1 MSISIYEFVMGSL
14 EIIERK
20 QNIKLHAMIFIFK
33 KKIDRNAI
41 TISSHFKISKQKIES
56 RTFGKKKKRNLFQE
70 SMHYLQR
77 IYK

>member
-20 QNIKLHAMIFIFK
+20 QNIKLHAMIFFK

-41 TISSHFKISKQKIES
+41 TISSYFKISKQKIES
-56 RTFGKKKKRNLFQE
+56 RTFEKKRKKK
-70 SMHYLQR
+70 SIPR
-77 IYK
+77 INALPTKNI